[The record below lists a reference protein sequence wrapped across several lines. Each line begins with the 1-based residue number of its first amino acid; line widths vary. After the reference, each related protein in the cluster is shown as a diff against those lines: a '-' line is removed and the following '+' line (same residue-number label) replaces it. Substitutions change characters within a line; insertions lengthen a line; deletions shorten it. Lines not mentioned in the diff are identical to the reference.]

1 MRSWRLA
8 IARDIAL
15 LGLWLSAIAGGG
27 CAGLMRPSR
36 PVTAHALPATPT
48 LDDVVT
54 LVNDNSSRIRSLY
67 STDASL
73 HVPLL
78 PALRVNLA
86 LERPR
91 RLRLRAETGVT
102 GPEVDLGSNDALFW
116 AWVRRMDPPTT
127 FYCRHEQFS
136 ASPLRQ
142 FLPIEPDWLVE
153 ALGVSGFDPAAR
165 HSGPFPIRRGRLE
178 IRSVFDRPDG
188 PLTKVTVVDAA
199 GGWVLE
205 QHLYD
210 GRGTRLASSTTSSQW
225 RDPASGAVV
234 PRRIDIQWPTTGM
247 SARLDLRTVE
257 VNRLGGDPALLFELP
272 DYPGSAVVDM
282 GDPAFRPPL
291 AEPAQPA
298 AAAPVA
304 ERPRRFRLFR

>member
-1 MRSWRLA
+1 MA

-15 LGLWLSAIAGGG
+15 LGLLLSAVAGGG
-27 CAGLMRPSR
+27 CAGLVRPSR
-36 PVTAHALPATPT
+36 PATPHALSATPT
-48 LDDVVT
+48 LNDVVT

-73 HVPLL
+73 HIPLL

-86 LERPR
+86 YERPR

-116 AWVRRMDPPTT
+116 AWVRRMEPPTT

-142 FLPIEPDWLVE
+142 FLPIEPDWLIE
-153 ALGVSGFDPAAR
+153 ALGVDGIDPSW
-165 HSGPFPIRRGRLE
+165 HTSGPFPVRRGRLE
-178 IRSVFDRPDG
+178 LRSVLDRPDG
-188 PLTKVTVVDAA
+188 PLTKVTVVDSA

-210 GRGTRLASSTTSSQW
+210 GRGTRLASSMTSAQW

-234 PRRIDIQWPTTGM
+234 PRRIEIQWPTTGM

-257 VNRLGGDPALLFELP
+257 VNHLGGDPALLFELP

-282 GDPAFRPPL
+282 ADPSFRPPL
-291 AEPAQPA
+291 AAPAPPPP
-298 AAAPVA
+298 AAPVA